1 MRAENMEEELP
12 FFLDTQGV
20 SVPAV
25 GSGDGTKTSEE
36 TSTNTVGEITLWPRK
51 GKEMRLSK
59 KQRNT

>member
-25 GSGDGTKTSEE
+25 GSGDGTKT
-36 TSTNTVGEITLWPRK
+36 
-51 GKEMRLSK
+51 
-59 KQRNT
+59 